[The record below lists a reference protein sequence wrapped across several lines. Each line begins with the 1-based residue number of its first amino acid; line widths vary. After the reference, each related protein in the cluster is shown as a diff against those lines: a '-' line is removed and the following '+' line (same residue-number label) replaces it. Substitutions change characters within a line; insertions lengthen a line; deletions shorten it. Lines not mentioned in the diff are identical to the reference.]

1 MTTRFLRHV
10 FGFDPTHVYA
20 VGDSGTTLFWDGG
33 EWNDM
38 GLRSNALLR
47 AVWGTAPDDL
57 FAVAGGAIFR
67 YDGVRWYAMQ
77 SPTQLELRTVW
88 GFSPTE
94 VYAAGEEGILLRF
107 NGSTWSVQS
116 NQNFRSLILALE
128 PGPDGRLLA
137 VGARAMIL
145 RGER

>member
-1 MTTRFLRHV
+1 
-10 FGFDPTHVYA
+10 
-20 VGDSGTTLFWDGG
+20 
-33 EWNDM
+33 M

-47 AVWGTAPDDL
+47 GVWGTGPDDL
-57 FAVAGGAIFR
+57 FAVGSGGAIFR
-67 YDGVRWYAMQ
+67 YDGVRGDAMQ
-77 SPTQLELRTVW
+77 SPTQLELRAVW
-88 GFSPTE
+88 GFGPTE

-107 NGSTWSVQS
+107 NGSSWSMQS

-128 PGPDGRLLA
+128 SGADGSLVA